1 MTVKY
6 GNEVCEGKDKDSI
19 PKSWCEYGH
28 TWDDYYEN
36 HDYYGAQHYYV
47 TEAKNDD
54 AYFPYYYYSTAETM
68 VIKEAAGK
76 DFTIDVYHA
85 FEDNQYYAEN
95 HEYYGYQY
103 YDHNMAAHLSI
114 EVGGEEI
121 ASGLHHEHELYDYT
135 HDYYTGEIN
144 EDYDAHFEVKVSC
157 DDSCSCTATY
167 ST

>member
-6 GNEVCEGKDKDSI
+6 GNEICTGKDKDSI
-19 PKSWCEYGH
+19 PEVWCEYGQ
-28 TWDDYYEN
+28 TWDEYYVDD
-36 HDYYGAQHYYV
+36 HDYYGARHYYV
-47 TEAKNDD
+47 TESKNDT
-54 AYFPYYYYSTAETM
+54 AYYDYYYYATAETM

-76 DFTIDVYHA
+76 DFTIDVYHV
-85 FEDNQYYAEN
+85 FEDNQYYEKN
-95 HEYYGYQY
+95 SYYYGYEY

-114 EVGGEEI
+114 KVGKEEI
-121 ASGLHHEHELYDYT
+121 ASELHHEHEYYGFT
-135 HDYYTGEIN
+135 HDDTGEIN